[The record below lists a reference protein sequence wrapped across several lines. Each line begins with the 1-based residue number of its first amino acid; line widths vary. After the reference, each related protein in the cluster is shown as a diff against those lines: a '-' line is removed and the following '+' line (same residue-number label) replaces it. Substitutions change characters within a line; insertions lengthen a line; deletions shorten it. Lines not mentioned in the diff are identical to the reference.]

1 MEVVGQIQN
10 IKKLQKKTDGAT
22 MCKFILEDMTGQI
35 EVICFTKPYQ
45 VFSPLI
51 KEGVIVKLKAR
62 IIKDSMNDEGHLQL
76 SLQEA
81 SQLMD
86 VGAC

>member
-1 MEVVGQIQN
+1 
-10 IKKLQKKTDGAT
+10 
-22 MCKFILEDMTGQI
+22 MCKFTLEDMTGQM

-45 VFSPLI
+45 AFSPLI
-51 KEGVIVKLKAR
+51 KESVIIKLKAR
-62 IIKDSMNDEGHLQL
+62 VIKDSMNDEGHLQL

-86 VGAC
+86 INAC